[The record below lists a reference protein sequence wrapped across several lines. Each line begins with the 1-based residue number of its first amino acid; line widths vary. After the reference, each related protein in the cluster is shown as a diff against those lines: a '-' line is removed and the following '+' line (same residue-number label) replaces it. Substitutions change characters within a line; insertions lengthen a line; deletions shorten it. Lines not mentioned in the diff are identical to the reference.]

1 MATFQEVVERIN
13 ARRSWVTSAFWPKFQ
28 GKSSARRKQ
37 VAVAEVMVSRIGQ
50 VVWWVIAV
58 AATVGAAPAVAQS
71 NLDAGKSPAQVFS
84 DTCNACHRS
93 PREIR
98 PAGPGFLRQH
108 YTTGGREAAAMAAYL
123 ASRGPAA
130 SAAGIGRRPG
140 ACDRRHQ
147 TFTGSRCGQA
157 SPSIGEHGSGQVL
170 RRCGAGRRRPC
181 GRRGGGRAPR
191 RGGVRGIARST
202 AFSRAPLLSPR
213 SRPRLRADA
222 APRPPPARKRLPL
235 PRPPARRPPRLLR
248 ERW

>member
-28 GKSSARRKQ
+28 GKSSARRKH

-123 ASRGPAA
+123 AA
-130 SAAGIGRRPG
+130 IGSDP
-140 ACDRRHQ
+140 
-147 TFTGSRCGQA
+147 
-157 SPSIGEHGSGQVL
+157 
-170 RRCGAGRRRPC
+170 
-181 GRRGGGRAPR
+181 RA
-191 RGGVRGIARST
+191 VQQ
-202 AFSRAPLLSPR
+202 
-213 SRPRLRADA
+213 
-222 APRPPPARKRLPL
+222 
-235 PRPPARRPPRLLR
+235 RRPPVLGAGQAPATDATKPSPAAAAVKPRR
-248 ERW
+248 PSESMEADRFSGAAAPADAVPAAAAAAAGHHAGEEFEE